1 MTESKAYIGQQV
13 KVIID
18 RPLGSWHPD
27 HDIFYTVNYGYV
39 PGTISGDGEE
49 QDVFLLGID
58 IPLDE
63 AEGICIAV
71 LHRRGQ
77 NDDKLIVVPDDQSF
91 TDEEIL
97 AAVHFVGYEHE
108 FEVELFR

>member
-1 MTESKAYIGQQV
+1 MTESKIYIGQQV

-39 PGTISGDGEE
+39 PGTKSGDGEE
-49 QDVFLLGID
+49 LDVYLLGID

-63 AEGICIAV
+63 ADGICIAV
-71 LHRRGQ
+71 LHRHGQ
-77 NDDKLIVVPDDQSF
+77 NDDKLIVVPEGQTF
-91 TDEEIL
+91 TDAEIL
-97 AAVHFVGYEHE
+97 AAVHFVEHE

>member
-1 MTESKAYIGQQV
+1 MTESKSYIGQQV

-49 QDVFLLGID
+49 VDVYLLGVD

-63 AEGICIAV
+63 ADGICIAV
-71 LHRRGQ
+71 LHRVDD
-77 NDDKLIVVPDDQSF
+77 NDDKLIVAFAGQTF

-97 AAVHFVGYEHE
+97 TAVHFVEQD

>member
-13 KVIID
+13 KVVID

-49 QDVFLLGID
+49 LDVYLLGVD

-63 AEGICIAV
+63 ADGICIAV
-71 LHRRGQ
+71 LHRRGH
-77 NDDKLIVVPDDQSF
+77 NDDKLIVVPEGQTF

-97 AAVHFVGYEHE
+97 AAVHFVEQV
-108 FEVELFR
+108 FEVEVFR